1 MSLDRSV
8 GHGVPNCL
16 HYVTVG
22 THVLRAEL
30 RADAALHVVSAQ
42 RQERHKAG
50 DEPLLN
56 DAGVEEATCRE
67 KGRQTDRQPS
77 VPFIGRQRNLQQRCS

>member
-8 GHGVPNCL
+8 GHGVPNCF
-16 HYVTVG
+16 HHVPVG
-22 THVLRAEL
+22 AHALRAEL
-30 RADAALHVVSAQ
+30 RADAALHVVSAE

-67 KGRQTDRQPS
+67 KGRQSERWTPS
-77 VPFIGRQRNLQQRCS
+77 LLI